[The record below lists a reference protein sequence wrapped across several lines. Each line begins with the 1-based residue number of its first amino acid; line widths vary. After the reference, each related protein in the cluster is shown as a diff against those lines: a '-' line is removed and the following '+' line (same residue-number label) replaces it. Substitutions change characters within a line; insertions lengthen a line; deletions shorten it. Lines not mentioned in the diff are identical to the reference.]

1 MLDKM
6 LTSAVL
12 NLDTVKEVMEKSGDS
27 VIVPEYKPK
36 NENISKNDLLDKIK
50 NEINKIRTY
59 TPKVAIFGNSGVGKS
74 SLCNA
79 LFGQDVAKVSDVE
92 VGTTKIQEIKIDNQ
106 NGGLILIDFPGI
118 GDGKDDYTELY
129 KNELKDIDLVIWAIK
144 ADDRSYKLA
153 VDFFKEVLKP
163 NIDKCPVVFT
173 ITQVDK
179 IEPIE
184 EWYENNK
191 KTLGENQKNNLA
203 KKINDISNVF
213 DISTNKIIEV
223 SANHKYNLVALVSKI
238 IEVLPNEKK
247 SSFAREAKDENVSQ
261 ETYEKAEKG
270 TWDAI
275 KEKFADVWD
284 SVKDTVADV
293 IIATAPK
300 LIEKGFELIK
310 KKWF

>member
-1 MLDKM
+1 MLDKI
-6 LTSAVL
+6 LNRAVEH
-12 NLDTVKEVMEKSGDS
+12 LDDMIKNSDSG

-36 NENISKNDLLDKIK
+36 NEDISKNDLLDKIK

-275 KEKFADVWD
+275 KEKFDDVWD

>member
-1 MLDKM
+1 MLDKI
-6 LTSAVL
+6 LNSTVG
-12 NLDTVKEVMEKSGDS
+12 NLDDIIKNNDSG

-36 NENISKNDLLDKIK
+36 NEDNSKSDLLNKIK
-50 NEINKIRTY
+50 EEINKIRTY

-92 VGTTKIQEIKIDNQ
+92 VGTTKIQEIKINNKD
-106 NGGLILIDFPGI
+106 GGLILIDFPGI

-129 KNELKDIDLVIWAIK
+129 KNELQDIDLVIWAIK
-144 ADDRSYKLA
+144 ADDRGYELA
-153 VDFFKEVLKP
+153 VNFFKEVLKP
-163 NIDKCPVVFT
+163 NIEKCPVVFT

-191 KTLGENQKNNLA
+191 KNLGENQKNNLS
-203 KKINDISNVF
+203 KKIIDISNLF
-213 DISTNKIIEV
+213 DISINRIIEV
-223 SANHKYNLVALVSKI
+223 SANYKYNLVTLVSKI

-247 SSFAREAKDENVSQ
+247 SSFAREAKDENISE

-275 KEKFADVWD
+275 KEKFDDVWD
-284 SVKDTVADV
+284 SVKDNAAELL
-293 IIATAPK
+293 IAAAPK
-300 LIEKGFELIK
+300 LLEKGFEFIK

>member
-191 KTLGENQKNNLA
+191 KILGENQKNNLA

-275 KEKFADVWD
+275 KEKFDDVWD

-300 LIEKGFELIK
+300 LIEKGFEFIK

>member
-1 MLDKM
+1 MLEKIINS
-6 LTSAVL
+6 TVG
-12 NLDTVKEVMEKSGDS
+12 NLDDIIKNSDSG

-36 NENISKNDLLDKIK
+36 NDLLNKIK
-50 NEINKIRTY
+50 QEINKIRTY

-79 LFGQDVAKVSDVE
+79 LFGQDIAKVSDVE
-92 VGTTKIQEIKIDNQ
+92 VGTTKIQEIKISNKD
-106 NGGLILIDFPGI
+106 GGLILIDFPGI

-129 KNELKDIDLVIWAIK
+129 KKELQDIDLVIWAIK

-163 NIDKCPVVFT
+163 NIEKCPVVFT

-191 KTLGENQKNNLA
+191 KNLGENQKNNLT
-203 KKINDISNVF
+203 KKIIDISNLF
-213 DISTNKIIEV
+213 DISTNRIIEV
-223 SANHKYNLVALVSKI
+223 SANHKYNLVTLVSKI

-247 SSFAREAKDENVSQ
+247 SSFARETKDENISQ

-275 KEKFADVWD
+275 KEKFDDVWD
-284 SVKDTVADV
+284 SVKDNAAELL
-293 IIATAPK
+293 IAAAPK
-300 LIEKGFELIK
+300 LLEKGFEFIK

>member
-1 MLDKM
+1 MLEKIINS
-6 LTSAVL
+6 TVG
-12 NLDTVKEVMEKSGDS
+12 NLDDIIKNSDSG

-36 NENISKNDLLDKIK
+36 NEDNPKNELLNKIK
-50 NEINKIRTY
+50 QEIKKIRTY

-79 LFGQDVAKVSDVE
+79 LFGQDVAKVSDVK
-92 VGTTKIQEIKIDNQ
+92 VGTTQIQEIKLENQ

-129 KNELKDIDLVIWAIK
+129 KKELQDIDLVIWAIK
-144 ADDRSYKLA
+144 ADDRNYELSVK
-153 VDFFKEVLKP
+153 FFKKVLKP
-163 NIDKCPVVFT
+163 NIEKCPVVFA
-173 ITQVDK
+173 ITQIDK

-184 EWYENNK
+184 EWYENDK
-191 KTLGENQKNNLA
+191 KSLGQKQKDNLNA
-203 KKINDISNVF
+203 KKNDMSDIF

-223 SANHKYNLVALVSKI
+223 SANHKYNLVTLVSKI

-247 SSFAREAKDENVSQ
+247 SSFAREAKDENISQ

-275 KEKFADVWD
+275 KEKFDDVWD
-284 SVKDTVADV
+284 SVKDNAAELL
-293 IIATAPK
+293 IAAAPK
-300 LIEKGFELIK
+300 LLEKGFEFIK